1 MVDIKQ
7 MTMKSVVGVRRF
19 SSSGTVARPCPAR
32 RLQDHGVRE
41 QNKLL
46 QDAIRTGPRIGRA
59 ALSMSTQTYPLGGHV
74 RVGKEGAIRA
84 ALGLSVDCDASLRK
98 QARRLPAT
106 VQIQSSIAFRT
117 ERP

>member
-1 MVDIKQ
+1 MVGIKQ
-7 MTMKSVVGVRRF
+7 MTMKSVV
-19 SSSGTVARPCPAR
+19 GTVARPCPAR

-59 ALSMSTQTYPLGGHV
+59 ALSMSMQTYPLGGHV

-84 ALGLSVDCDASLRK
+84 PNWSKPALGLLVDCDASLRK
-98 QARRLPAT
+98 QARHLPAT